1 MLHSIRKSL
10 FVENGS
16 AVVGFAIGAPF
27 VLLTFFG
34 FLELSHISWKSITA
48 STGAKVRLQ
57 AMAQENTSIVPNQF
71 SSAELNEIT
80 LIKPKGA
87 EWNLWRIK
95 E

>member
-1 MLHSIRKSL
+1 MLHSIRNRFTGES
-10 FVENGS
+10 GS

-27 VLLTFFG
+27 VLLTFVG

-48 STGAKVRLQ
+48 STGAKFRLL
-57 AMAQENTSIVPNQF
+57 AMAQENTAIVPNQF
-71 SSAELNEIT
+71 SYAELNEIT